1 MSQDNSKAEL
11 LATRDAY
18 GKTLVALGKTNPNI
32 VVLDADLSASTR
44 TSWFAKEFPDRFYN
58 VGVAEQNLIGM
69 AAGFALS
76 GKTVFASSF
85 AMFCTGRAWEI
96 VRCSVAYPRLNVKIV
111 STHAGITVGEDGATH
126 QANEDLAIIRAIPNM
141 TVVVPADA
149 HEATAAIE
157 AATNTQGP
165 WYIRLS
171 RSATPVVYP
180 SPKPFKLN
188 DVPLLKEGKDVTIV
202 ACGIMVAMA
211 LEAGQLLEQEG
222 ISAEVLNL
230 HTIKPL
236 SIEPIISSLRKT
248 KLLVTA
254 EEHSIIGGVG
264 SAVVELLVQ
273 HFPVPVEMVGLQDT
287 FGESGSPGELL
298 EKYELTPT
306 AIVKAVKQGLLRK
319 P

>member
-1 MSQDNSKAEL
+1 MSEL

-18 GKTLVALGKTNPNI
+18 GKTLVELGKI
-32 VVLDADLSASTR
+32 DSRVVVLDADLSASTR
-44 TSWFAKEFPDRFYN
+44 TSWFAKEFPCRFYN

-96 VRCSVAYPRLNVKIV
+96 VRCSVAYPELNVKIV

-149 HEATAAIE
+149 NEASAVIRE
-157 AATNTQGP
+157 AANVDGP

-171 RSATPVVYP
+171 RSATPVVYKEP
-180 SPKPFKLN
+180 VPFKLDN
-188 DVPLLKEGKDVTIV
+188 VPVLKEGNDVTIL

-211 LEAGQLLEQEG
+211 LEAAKTLGSEG
-222 ISAEVLNL
+222 IDAEVLNL

-236 SIEPIISSLRKT
+236 PLDPILRSLKKT
-248 KLLVTA
+248 KLLVTV
-254 EEHSIIGGVG
+254 EEHSIRGGVG
-264 SAVVELLVQ
+264 SAVVEQTVL

-287 FGESGSPGELL
+287 FGESGSPEELL
-298 EKYELTPT
+298 EKYGLTAN
-306 AIVKAVKQGLLRK
+306 AIVAAVKRGLLRVS
-319 P
+319 